1 MKKILA
7 LVLVFATV
15 FAFAACGKKEEATV
29 TETTLDAAALDK
41 ELEEALKNT
50 QAAVTKVEENVV
62 TEVATNAEGQTEIV
76 TEIVTEVVT
85 EASKGLTSGDA
96 ALIADY
102 YNKAVA
108 ATIVEDANG
117 NATLIPKGWQTM
129 ILSKKIDGKG
139 AIGTIL
145 KVLQPVVDKVLA
157 DNAKETTWI
166 PGGKEG
172 DLLATDIQKGTAIS
186 KDGKTTL
193 TIMIKEQV
201 DGPDCDGNTA
211 GPVARGISTLGSIDT
226 ALEALGATLS
236 SGRDTVKLTY
246 KDAYIK
252 CVIDEETGR
261 IESGTWFYTVD
272 IYIGD
277 AQAKLAGIPANLKEL
292 TAAIDYKVVI
302 D

>member
-1 MKKILA
+1 MCHYYKHFLLACQLKRLAYYCKKDSSEELYE
-7 LVLVFATV
+7 
-15 FAFAACGKKEEATV
+15 GKT
-29 TETTLDAAALDK
+29 
-41 ELEEALKNT
+41 
-50 QAAVTKVEENVV
+50 
-62 TEVATNAEGQTEIV
+62 
-76 TEIVTEVVT
+76 
-85 EASKGLTSGDA
+85 
-96 ALIADY
+96 
-102 YNKAVA
+102 YNSY
-108 ATIVEDANG
+108 IFMD
-117 NATLIPKGWQTM
+117 NATLTTK
-129 ILSKKIDGKG
+129 D
-139 AIGTIL
+139 A
-145 KVLQPVVDKVLA
+145 VLDTEVLA
-157 DNAKETTWI
+157 ENAKETTWI